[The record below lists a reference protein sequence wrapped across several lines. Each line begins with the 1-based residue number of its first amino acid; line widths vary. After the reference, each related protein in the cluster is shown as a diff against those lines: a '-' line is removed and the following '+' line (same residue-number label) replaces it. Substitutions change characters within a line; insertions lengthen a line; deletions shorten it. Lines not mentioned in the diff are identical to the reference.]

1 MVDKK
6 GLPMPIEPQQ
16 VAHHIRAYGLLI
28 LLALAVLIIV
38 FGTYYTV
45 DQGERGVVLRTGAII
60 GEAEPGLHFK
70 FPMIDEVKF
79 ISVQNQT
86 QRYEKMQAYS
96 RDQQPADLVVSVTF
110 RVTDPREVY
119 AGYGSVESLL
129 GRLVDP
135 RVNQQVKNV
144 FGQFDAASAIQERPK
159 LNAEIALAVQN
170 SMHGPL
176 IIESVQIENIDFSD
190 SYEQAVEDRMQ
201 ATVLQQKALAEKA
214 RRITEADAAAY
225 EVKAQADAQA
235 HAIQVR
241 GDAEASA
248 IRARGGALR
257 ENPGLPSLVTAEKW
271 DGHLPTTMPPSGT
284 VPFLNVHGGG

>member
-1 MVDKK
+1 
-6 GLPMPIEPQQ
+6 MPIEPQQ
-16 VAHHIRAYGLLI
+16 VVHHVKAYGLLI
-28 LLALAVLIIV
+28 LAGLAILIVV

-45 DQGERGVVLRTGAII
+45 DQGERGVVLRNGAIT

-70 FPMIDEVKF
+70 IPLIDDVKYV
-79 ISVQNQT
+79 SVQNQT

-110 RVTDPREVY
+110 RITDPREVY
-119 AGYGSVESLL
+119 ASYGSVESLL

-159 LNAEIALAVQN
+159 LNSEIGLAVHN
-170 SMHGPL
+170 SVRGPL
-176 IIESVQIENIDFSD
+176 IIVSVQIENIDFSD

-241 GDAEASA
+241 GEAEASA

-271 DGHLPTTMPPSGT
+271 DGHLPTTMPPGGT
-284 VPFLNVHGGG
+284 VPFLNVHGQ

>member
-1 MVDKK
+1 
-6 GLPMPIEPQQ
+6 MPQIDPQQ
-16 VAHHIRAYGLLI
+16 IAHHLRNYAFVIGLG
-28 LLALAVLIIV
+28 LLALIVVL
-38 FGTYYTV
+38 GTYYTV
-45 DQGERGVVLRTGAII
+45 DQGERGVVLRYGAIT

-70 FPMIDEVKF
+70 LPIIDDVKY

-110 RVTDPREVY
+110 RVTDPRGVY

-129 GRLVDP
+129 ARLVDP
-135 RVNQQVKNV
+135 RVFQQVKNV
-144 FGQFDAASAIQERPK
+144 FGEFDAQSAIQERPK
-159 LNAEIALAVQN
+159 LNSEIGNAVRKAIT
-170 SMHGPL
+170 GPL

-248 IRARGGALR
+248 IRARGEALR

-271 DGHLPTTMPPSGT
+271 DGHLPTTMPPNGT
-284 VPFLNVHGGG
+284 VPFLNVHQ